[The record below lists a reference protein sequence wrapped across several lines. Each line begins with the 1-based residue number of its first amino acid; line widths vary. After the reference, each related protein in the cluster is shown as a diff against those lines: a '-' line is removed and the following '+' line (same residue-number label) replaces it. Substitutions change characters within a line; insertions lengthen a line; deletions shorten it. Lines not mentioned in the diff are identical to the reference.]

1 LFNNYLG
8 NISDRKS
15 IGSNRRS
22 VGNNQS
28 LNSSIPVSVSRQKIA
43 KKSVASN
50 EAEPE
55 SVNNSFADN
64 EMIPGTPEAVF
75 NTSVNKSASSQ
86 RFRSKLPV
94 KK

>member
-1 LFNNYLG
+1 M
-8 NISDRKS
+8 DRKS

-28 LNSSIPVSVSRQKIA
+28 LNSSIPVSVTRQKTA
-43 KKSVASN
+43 KRTSTAN
-50 EAEPE
+50 ELELE
-55 SVNNSFADN
+55 SVNSSFADN
-64 EMIPGTPEAVF
+64 DAVPGALEATAF
-75 NTSVNKSASSQ
+75 NTSGVNKSASSQ